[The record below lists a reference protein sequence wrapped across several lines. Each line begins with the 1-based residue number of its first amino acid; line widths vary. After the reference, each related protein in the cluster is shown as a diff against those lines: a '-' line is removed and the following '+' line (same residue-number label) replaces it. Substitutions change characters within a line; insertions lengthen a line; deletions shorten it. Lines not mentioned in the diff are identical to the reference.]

1 MNIGYQIGKW
11 SDNMDNMIFRL
22 GGITTPMWIT
32 GMGIEVLET
41 YDDGSMAVQSTNRL
55 VEINTPYE
63 LYSRTINI
71 FEQGDMFRIK
81 NVFNNF
87 SFLSVWDDRSRMLYE
102 SVEV

>member
-1 MNIGYQIGKW
+1 MSIGYQIGKW

-22 GGITTPMWIT
+22 GGLVTPMWIT
-32 GMGIEVLET
+32 GMGIEVLAT

-55 VEINTPYE
+55 VEINTAYE
-63 LYSRTINI
+63 VYSRIINI
-71 FEQGDMFRIK
+71 SEQEDMFRIK

>member
-1 MNIGYQIGKW
+1 MSIGYQIGKW

-22 GGITTPMWIT
+22 GGLVTPMWIT
-32 GMGIEVLET
+32 GMGVEVLET

-55 VEINTPYE
+55 VEINTAYE
-63 LYSRTINI
+63 LYSRIINI
-71 FEQGDMFRIK
+71 SEYEDMFRIK

-102 SVEV
+102 SVEG